1 MYTNRIL
8 ATSGVVLVLLTAGAV
23 VAIRV
28 FAAPAR
34 EGGDGPEVDRQIEV
48 ERFAALELQR
58 GMGPAPHVR
67 RGVQR
72 DADR

>member
-28 FAAPAR
+28 FVAPAR
-34 EGGDGPEVDRQIEV
+34 TR
-48 ERFAALELQR
+48 AAMDPR
-58 GMGPAPHVR
+58 WIGR
-67 RGVQR
+67 SR
-72 DADR
+72 